1 MPHRDNLFFL
11 LYLNLQSYLEDTL
24 LNVTLAEHR
33 GVTILREEN
42 RELTLGNRV
51 EALRNVGE
59 ELNILSLVELGF
71 GGKAILLLAPAK
83 YLGRASEQKLNIDI
97 LTMQLQ
103 TSLRYLT
110 QIQLLNAYED
120 VVAIDIVTA
129 TGQRCY
135 VVIVDK
141 IKYLLKA
148 GMKRRILRLVFQ

>member
-1 MPHRDNLFFL
+1 MGQPLFL

-42 RELTLGNRV
+42 RELTLSNRV
-51 EALRNVGE
+51 EALRDVGE
-59 ELNILSLVELGF
+59 ELNILSLVELCL
-71 GGKAILLLAPAK
+71 GGKAILLLAPAE
-83 YLGRASEQKLNIDI
+83 YLSRTCEQELNVDI

-103 TSLRYLT
+103 TSLRYLA
-110 QIQLLNAYED
+110 QVQLLNAYED
-120 VVAIDIVTA
+120 VVAINIVTA
-129 TGQRCY
+129 TRQRCY